1 MPLDQKNWSLFK
13 VVFTKKKSLRR
24 ECKRLET
31 IEGLSYL
38 FISPRNVGL
47 PQKIQTEHTDTLNY
61 DQAKIK

>member
-1 MPLDQKNWSLFK
+1 MVQGSFHK
-13 VVFTKKKSLRR
+13 KKKSLRR